1 MPQDQADG
9 TRRRRNRLWFRW
21 LVLVGLIGVVIAAT
35 TFVWQDPDPA
45 WPEAEFVASGQFE
58 ITATSDPVWRE
69 ASATMATAPRVIDPE
84 TFQIHSGD
92 SVQVD
97 YPFEMALPREST
109 TGTLRVE
116 WMADTG
122 TPDTVIG
129 LYSIHDDQGHDLTGA
144 MTTLGSEMQ
153 VEFPRPDDGVTG
165 SYVVRIYLDFAGLD
179 DRVGTTSLDQL
190 DDLGD
195 FTVELY

>member
-1 MPQDQADG
+1 
-9 TRRRRNRLWFRW
+9 
-21 LVLVGLIGVVIAAT
+21 LVGLIGVVIAAT

-97 YPFEMALPREST
+97 YPFEMTLPREST

-179 DRVGTTSLDQL
+179 DRFGSSSVDQL
-190 DDLGD
+190 TDLGD
-195 FTVELY
+195 FTVELR

>member
-45 WPEAEFVASGQFE
+45 WPEAEFIAAGQFE

-69 ASATMATAPRVIDPE
+69 ASTTMATAPRVIDPE
-84 TFQIHSGD
+84 TFQLQSGD

-97 YPFEMALPREST
+97 YPFEMTLPKETT

-122 TPDTVIG
+122 MPDSVFG
-129 LYSIHDDQGHDLTGA
+129 LYSIHEDQGHDLTGSI
-144 MTTLGSEMQ
+144 TTLGSEMQ
-153 VEFPRPDDGVTG
+153 VEFPCPDDGDTG

-179 DRVGTTSLDQL
+179 DRFGTSSVDQL
-190 DDLGD
+190 SDLGD
-195 FTVELY
+195 FTVEMR